1 MTEKTI
7 TIISNRK
14 HIAISISKILYII
27 MNKRNIEVHI
37 NSGEKYS
44 ARVPLGELEKEL
56 GDE

>member
-44 ARVPLGELEKEL
+44 A
-56 GDE
+56 